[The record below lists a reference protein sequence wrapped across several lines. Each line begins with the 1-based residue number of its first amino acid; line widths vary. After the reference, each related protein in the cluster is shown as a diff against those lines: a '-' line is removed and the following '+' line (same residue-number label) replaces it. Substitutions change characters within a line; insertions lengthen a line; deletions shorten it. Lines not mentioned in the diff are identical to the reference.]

1 MMNNND
7 LNPNPSLS
15 SYSFE
20 ENWYQ
25 VAPNQIVDVTPM
37 NVCPKEA
44 AQKNK
49 INTTI
54 AKRSRTQ
61 YTSFQLM
68 ALEKEFQKGKYLCR
82 AKRIQLSQELNLTEK
97 QIKVWFQNRRMKY
110 KKDSKIRTHQGS
122 NSFQLTSSPEVVQN
136 RSLEV
141 AVGSSDVP
149 LIKEDL
155 PILSQKLPNSSIV
168 VQTSHSL
175 KFPTTSGS
183 AFHTPHGQWDVPSVA
198 ITHQNYH
205 HQFNMYGNNY
215 DQVCLPISYSLPV
228 ESNFVPPYQNYGGI
242 QDNFHHN
249 RLNDY
254 NVDGRGN
261 NVNHQPPTYGMLS
274 QNLQCVTWSSNEY
287 GSDYPA
293 KQGTGLTEL

>member
-20 ENWYQ
+20 DNWYQ
-25 VAPNQIVDVTPM
+25 IASNQCVDVTPV

-44 AQKNK
+44 VQKNK
-49 INTTI
+49 IKTTV

-68 ALEKEFQKGKYLCR
+68 ALEKEFQTGKYLCR

-97 QIKVWFQNRRMKY
+97 QIKVWFQNRRMKF
-110 KKDSKIRTHQGS
+110 KKDSKIRTPQGS
-122 NSFQLTSSPEVVQN
+122 NSFQLTSSPELAQN
-136 RSLEV
+136 QSLEV
-141 AVGSSDVP
+141 ALSSSNVP

-155 PILSQKLPNSSIV
+155 PILSQKLVNSSMV
-168 VQTSHSL
+168 VQNSHQF

-198 ITHQNYH
+198 TTHQSYH
-205 HQFNMYGNNY
+205 HQFGMYGNNY

-228 ESNFVPPYQNYGGI
+228 GSNLVPSYQNDGGI
-242 QDNFHHN
+242 QANFHHN
-249 RLNDY
+249 RLNEY
-254 NVDGRGN
+254 NIDARGN
-261 NVNHQPPTYGMLS
+261 NTNHTSTYGMLS
-274 QNLQCVTWSSNEY
+274 QNLQCVTWSANECR
-287 GSDYPA
+287 SASPA
-293 KQGTGLTEL
+293 EQSTGLTEL